1 MKIKSLDSWC
11 YRLSCLA
18 FIIFDAKSVTAAD
31 KIWVHGFKICL
42 KILLLAHY
50 LLHGLHQKL
59 ENGTCINIPG
69 L

>member
-11 YRLSCLA
+11 YRFLA

-50 LLHGLHQKL
+50 LLL
-59 ENGTCINIPG
+59 
-69 L
+69 